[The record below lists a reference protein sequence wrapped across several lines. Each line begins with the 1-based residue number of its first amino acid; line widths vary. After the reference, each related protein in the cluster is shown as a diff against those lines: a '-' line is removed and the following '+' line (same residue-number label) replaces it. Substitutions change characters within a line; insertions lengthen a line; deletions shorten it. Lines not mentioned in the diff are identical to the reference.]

1 MSRGSG
7 FRSRS
12 CSTPTS
18 APLAPGASRAC
29 PPRSSCDR
37 AVTPSA
43 WRTARA
49 SGTAPRCARCWND
62 SCPRTPTV
70 SSRRVPPPVLGGTEV
85 ATALPALSNVQ
96 EGFIM
101 ATIEQSIEVNA
112 PLRAVYN
119 QWTQFEEFPR
129 FMEGVEEVQQLDD
142 KRLHWRAR
150 VGGRVEEW
158 DAEIA
163 EQVPDKIIVW
173 RSTSRARN
181 EGIVRFVPLGAS
193 KTKVE
198 LEMHWDPKDV
208 TERIGDALGADD
220 ARIQGDLGRFKK
232 FVEERRTPTGAW
244 RGEIHGDRVE
254 GDRAQEDQEAGTS
267 SRG

>member
-1 MSRGSG
+1 M
-7 FRSRS
+7 
-12 CSTPTS
+12 
-18 APLAPGASRAC
+18 
-29 PPRSSCDR
+29 
-37 AVTPSA
+37 
-43 WRTARA
+43 
-49 SGTAPRCARCWND
+49 
-62 SCPRTPTV
+62 PTV
-70 SSRRVPPPVLGGTEV
+70 KK
-85 ATALPALSNVQ
+85 
-96 EGFIM
+96 
-101 ATIEQSIEVNA
+101 SIEVDV
-112 PLRAVYN
+112 PVRVGYD

-129 FMEGVEEVQQLDD
+129 FMDSVEEVQQLDD
-142 KRLHWRAR
+142 KRLHWRAK

-173 RSTSRARN
+173 RSTSGARN